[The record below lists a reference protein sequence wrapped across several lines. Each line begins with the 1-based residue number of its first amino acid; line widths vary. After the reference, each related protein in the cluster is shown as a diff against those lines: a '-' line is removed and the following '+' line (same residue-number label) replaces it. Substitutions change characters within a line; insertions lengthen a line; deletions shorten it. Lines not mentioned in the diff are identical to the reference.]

1 VTCSAPALTRHCCCG
16 LCLALL
22 QAADLQLRAALAAAE
37 DAHEQAAR
45 KIAWRSAE
53 LEEEQGRLDEEEANR
68 RAGWRSTMEG
78 ERLEMAERMEADYR
92 ERMAV
97 AIKVRKHACQCALTH
112 SVSRSYVQ
120 HSKTVCSYSEEPALA
135 PARPAEPAG
144 RCCLP
149 PLPLPLLLLHM
160 ATVLTVVPARL
171 LCWSDIMV
179 GVAS

>member
-97 AIKVRKHACQCALTH
+97 AIKVRKHASMHVNVHSLT
-112 SVSRSYVQ
+112 RCRGA
-120 HSKTVCSYSEEPALA
+120 TYSI
-135 PARPAEPAG
+135 
-144 RCCLP
+144 
-149 PLPLPLLLLHM
+149 
-160 ATVLTVVPARL
+160 ARL
-171 LCWSDIMV
+171 C
-179 GVAS
+179 VATRRNPLWHLLGRPNQQAAAVCRRYRYPYSFYIWQQC